1 MALSQQPV
9 STSSEHFEE
18 SIRKEINYFN
28 CCLDEIRTREGSCDN
43 PLGIIYESLLA
54 HRRRQLSKVVTFAR
68 QSGNTLQ
75 G

>member
-1 MALSQQPV
+1 MAVSQQLE
-9 STSSEHFEE
+9 TISSEHFEA

-54 HRRRQLSKVVTFAR
+54 HRRRQLSKVIAATR
-68 QSGNTLQ
+68 
-75 G
+75 